1 LRTSAMRYDDCSF
14 MSVDDQQVIY
24 MLVFYM
30 LVIYMLGIYML
41 GIDTFILMKHH
52 ECSSQK
58 LL

>member
-1 LRTSAMRYDDCSF
+1 